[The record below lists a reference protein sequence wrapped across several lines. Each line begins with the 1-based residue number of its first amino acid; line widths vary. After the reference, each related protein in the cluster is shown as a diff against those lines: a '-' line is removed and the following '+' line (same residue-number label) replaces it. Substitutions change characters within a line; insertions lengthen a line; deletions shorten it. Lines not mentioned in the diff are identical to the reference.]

1 VRVLARYL
9 LTVLVAGTGLTVA
22 LVLSS
27 RSVSAIAAGARSET
41 TTSALQL
48 AELSERSVVY
58 DRGGNVL
65 AVLHADENRS
75 PVTLDQVPE
84 HVVQAI
90 LDVEDDSFYEHGGV
104 DVRSI
109 LRAAVANAESGEI
122 RQGGSTITQQ
132 LVKQSLLTPERNL
145 QRKVKE
151 ALYAMRLEDQMTK
164 DDILEQYLNTVY
176 FGYGAYGVQAAAET
190 YWGIQ
195 AKDLDKAQG
204 AFLAGIIRNPVGYD
218 PFKRAELTKARR
230 DFALQRMVTQRHLS
244 QAEADRLKRV
254 PLPQKRHRLQPTRDD
269 YFLEEVK
276 QRLLDDKRLGE
287 TAQERYNAVFRGGLR
302 IESTYDPRLQQLAQD
317 AVNRN
322 VPDTKGRFVGALVS
336 IEPTG
341 AVRAMVGGKGF
352 EQAHYNLA
360 TGRGGSGRQPGS
372 SFKAIVLLAAL
383 ENGYGPNDT
392 VAGHEPCTVKGIKG
406 QKPDPYEPG
415 NYEGTRGGT
424 GPIHQAIAKSLNCA
438 AIRLG
443 LSLDPDPNKSL
454 AKVKEMANRLGLDRV
469 EDAPISISLGA
480 EEVTPLQMASAY
492 SVLPADGIRHEPYF
506 VERVLDRRGKVLF
519 ENKRSEGKRVLEPN
533 VARAATW
540 TLRKVVDSGTG
551 TRARLP
557 GREVAGKTGT
567 SQEWRDAWF
576 VGFTPQLVTAVWMGN
591 PNKQDSMRSVGGIRV
606 TGGSYPA
613 RTWNAFMS
621 SALAG
626 QPSLTFLDP
635 DLDEFGKS
643 KAVKMPKQVSGGR
656 AAPRRATTTTTPPAP
671 DDRSEGQGGGNDRGG
686 GDRGGGNEGRGD
698 E

>member
-1 VRVLARYL
+1 VRVLVRYL
-9 LTVLVAGTGLTVA
+9 LTVSLAAMGLTVA

-27 RSVSAIAAGARSET
+27 RSVSAIAAAGQSRT

-75 PVTLDQVPE
+75 PVTLDQVPD
-84 HVVQAI
+84 HVVNAI
-90 LDVEDDSFYEHGGV
+90 LDVEDDSFFQHGGV
-104 DVRSI
+104 DLRSI
-109 LRAAVANAESGEI
+109 LRAAITNAESGELK
-122 RQGGSTITQQ
+122 QGGSTITQQ

-151 ALYAMRLEDQMTK
+151 AVYAMRLEDQMTK
-164 DDILEQYLNTVY
+164 QQILEQYLNTVY

-190 YWGIQ
+190 YWGIE
-195 AKDLDKAQG
+195 AKDLTVVQG

-218 PFKRAELTKARR
+218 PFKRPDVTKARR
-230 DFALQRMVTQRHLS
+230 DVALQRMVSQHHLS

-254 PLPQKRHRLQPTRDD
+254 PLPQRRHDPLPTRDD

-276 QRLLDDKRLGE
+276 QRLLDDTRLGE

-302 IESTYDPRLQQLAQD
+302 IETTYDPRLQQLAED

-322 VPDTKGRFVGALVS
+322 IPDTKGRFVGALVS

-341 AVRAMVGGKGF
+341 AVRAMVAGKGF

-372 SFKAIVLLAAL
+372 SFKTFVLLTAM
-383 ENGYGPNDT
+383 ENGYGPNDIIN
-392 VAGHEPCTVKGIKG
+392 GSEPCRVHGIKG

-443 LSLDPDPNKSL
+443 LSLDPDPIKSL
-454 AKVKEMANRLGLDRV
+454 GKVKEMANRLGLDRV
-469 EDAPISISLGA
+469 KDAPISISLGA

-492 SVLPADGIRHEPYF
+492 SVLPADGVRHEPYF
-506 VERVLDRRGKVLF
+506 VQRVLDRRGKVLF
-519 ENKRSEGKRVLEPN
+519 EVKKNDGGERVLEPN
-533 VARAATW
+533 VARSAVW
-540 TLRKVVDSGTG
+540 TLRKVVEGGTG
-551 TRARLP
+551 TKAKLP
-557 GREVAGKTGT
+557 GRDVAGKTGT

-591 PNKQDSMRSVGGIRV
+591 PNKQDSMRNVGGIRV

-613 RTWNAFMS
+613 RTWNAFMKD
-621 SALAG
+621 ALAG
-626 QPSLTFLDP
+626 QPALKFVEP
-635 DLDEFGKS
+635 DLSSFGKP
-643 KAVKMPKQVSGGR
+643 KPVKVPKQVMGGSTSAR
-656 AAPRRATTTTTPPAP
+656 RTPTSTTSTPELVPVAAPA
-671 DDRSEGQGGGNDRGG
+671 
-686 GDRGGGNEGRGD
+686 
-698 E
+698 

>member
-1 VRVLARYL
+1 MRVLTRFL
-9 LTVLVAGTGLTVA
+9 LTVLAAGAGLAVA

-27 RSVSAIAAGARSET
+27 RSVSAIAAGATSDP
-41 TTSALQL
+41 TTSAVQL
-48 AELSERSVVY
+48 TELSERSVVY

-75 PVTLDQVPE
+75 PVTLDQVPG
-84 HVVQAI
+84 HVVNAI
-90 LDVEDDSFYEHGGV
+90 LDVEDDSFYEHGGI
-104 DVRSI
+104 DLRSI
-109 LRAAVANAESGEI
+109 LRAAIANAESGEI

-151 ALYAMRLEDQMTK
+151 AVYAMRLEDQMTK
-164 DDILEQYLNTVY
+164 EDILEQYLNTVY

-195 AKDLDKAQG
+195 AKDLTVEQG

-218 PFKRAELTKARR
+218 PFKRPELTKARR
-230 DFALQRMVTQRHLS
+230 DFALQRMVTQRHLT

-254 PLPQKRHRLQPTRDD
+254 PLPRERHKPLPTRDD

-287 TAQERYNAVFRGGLR
+287 TVQERYNAVFRGGLR
-302 IESTYDPRLQQLAQD
+302 IETTYDPRLQQLAED

-322 VPDTKGRFVGALVS
+322 IPDTKGRFVGALVS

-341 AVRAMVGGKGF
+341 AVRAMVAGKGF
-352 EQAHYNLA
+352 EQAKYNLA

-372 SFKAIVLLAAL
+372 SFKTIVLLAAM

-392 VAGHEPCTVKGIKG
+392 INGSEPCVVKGIKG

-424 GPIHQAIAKSLNCA
+424 GPIHAAISKSLNCA

-480 EEVTPLQMASAY
+480 EEATPLEMASAY

-506 VERVLDRRGKVLF
+506 VQRVLDRRGKVLF
-519 ENKRSEGKRVLEPN
+519 ETKREGERVLDPN
-533 VARAATW
+533 VARAGVW
-540 TLRKVVDSGTG
+540 TLRKVVDGGTG

-621 SALAG
+621 AALAG
-626 QPSLTFLDP
+626 QPSIPFLDA

-643 KAVKMPKQVSGGR
+643 KAVKVPKQVGGGR
-656 AAPRRATTTTTPPAP
+656 PARKPTTTTTVATPPSIAT
-671 DDRSEGQGGGNDRGG
+671 E
-686 GDRGGGNEGRGD
+686 
-698 E
+698 

>member
-1 VRVLARYL
+1 VRVLVRYV
-9 LTVLVAGTGLTVA
+9 LTVTAAAAGLTFA
-22 LVLSS
+22 LLLSS

-48 AELSERSVVY
+48 TELSERSVVY

-75 PVTLDQVPE
+75 PVTLEQVPE
-84 HVVQAI
+84 HVVHAI
-90 LDVEDDSFYEHGGV
+90 LDVEDDAFYEHGGV
-104 DVRSI
+104 DLRSI
-109 LRAAVANAESGEI
+109 LRAAIANAESGEI

-151 ALYAMRLEDQMTK
+151 AVYAIRLEDQMAK
-164 DDILEQYLNTVY
+164 EDILEQYLNTVY

-190 YWGIQ
+190 YWGIE
-195 AKDLDKAQG
+195 AKDLTVEQG

-218 PFKRAELTKARR
+218 PFKRPDLTKARR

-244 QAEADRLKRV
+244 QQEADRLKRL
-254 PLPQKRHRLQPTRDD
+254 PLPQKRHQPLPTRDD

-302 IESTYDPRLQQLAQD
+302 IETTYDPRLQQLAED

-322 VPDTKGRFVGALVS
+322 IPDTRGRFVGALVS
-336 IEPTG
+336 VEPTG
-341 AVRAMVGGKGF
+341 AVRAMVAGKGF
-352 EQAHYNLA
+352 EQARYNLA

-372 SFKAIVLLAAL
+372 SFKTFVLLAAL
-383 ENGYGPNDT
+383 ENGYGPNDSI
-392 VAGHEPCTVKGIKG
+392 AGGEPCVVRGIKG

-415 NYEGTRGGT
+415 NYEGTHGGT
-424 GPIHQAIAKSLNCA
+424 GPVHQAIAKSLNCA

-443 LSLDPDPNKSL
+443 LSLDADPNRSL
-454 AKVKEMANRLGLDRV
+454 AKVKEMANRLGLARV

-480 EEVTPLQMASAY
+480 EEATPLEMASAY
-492 SVLPADGIRHEPYF
+492 GVLAADGVRHEPYF

-519 ENKRSEGKRVLEPN
+519 ESGDDDGDRVLDAN

-540 TLRKVVDSGTG
+540 TLRKVVDGGTG

-557 GREVAGKTGT
+557 GRQVAGKTGT

-576 VGFTPQLVTAVWMGN
+576 VGYTPQLVTAVWMGN
-591 PNKQDSMRSVGGIRV
+591 PNKQDSMRNVGGIRV

-613 RTWNAFMS
+613 RTWRAFMS
-621 SALAG
+621 GALEG
-626 QPSLTFLDP
+626 LPSVPFAEA
-635 DLDEFGKS
+635 DLGEFGKA
-643 KAVKMPKQVSGGR
+643 KAVKVPKQVGGS
-656 AAPRRATTTTTPPAP
+656 APARRPRPTTTTVPAASASAP
-671 DDRSEGQGGGNDRGG
+671 TE
-686 GDRGGGNEGRGD
+686 
-698 E
+698 